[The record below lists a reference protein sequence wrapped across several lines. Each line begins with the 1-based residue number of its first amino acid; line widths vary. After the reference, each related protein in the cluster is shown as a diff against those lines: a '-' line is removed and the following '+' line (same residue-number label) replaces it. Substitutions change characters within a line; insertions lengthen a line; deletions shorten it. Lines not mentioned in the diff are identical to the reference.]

1 MRPVRLLVVLIPFI
15 AACNEDDDL
24 GLGVGL
30 GSGERFTAVLNG
42 ANVRPVSVGTPATG
56 TASITV
62 KEPAIGSSTSSVGFT
77 ITTSQLASVTAA
89 HSHLGGAAVATGPIL
104 VTLFTNTQ
112 DTTITSGV
120 LVTGNFTE
128 ANIGNGVSLDSLVS
142 LMRSGNAFVD
152 LHSRSA
158 VLSTVRGQ
166 IVRNGDTAPLDR
178 FAAVSM
184 TGVKERPIPVLTTA
198 TGSANFELQTATTVR
213 FEVKVTSLTGAR
225 VADIHTGVA
234 DSVGPI
240 AVTLF
245 STTTPTGPVTGTLA
259 NGTFTSSNIQIPGV
273 TLDSLLQL
281 MRLGR
286 TYVNVHTTA
295 NTGGEIRAQIDPVTV
310 LP

>member
-1 MRPVRLLVVLIPFI
+1 MRPVRFLVVLIPLI
-15 AACNEDDDL
+15 AACSEDDDL
-24 GLGVGL
+24 GLGVG
-30 GSGERFTAVLNG
+30 SGERFTAAMNG
-42 ANVRPVSVGTPATG
+42 ANVRPVAVGTPATA
-56 TASITV
+56 TASFSV
-62 KEPAIGSSTSSVGFT
+62 REPAIGSSTSTVAYT
-77 ITTSQLASVTAA
+77 ISTTQLASVTAA
-89 HSHLGGAAVATGPIL
+89 HIHIGGAAVATGPIL

-112 DTTITSGV
+112 DTTISSGQ
-120 LVTGNFTE
+120 LVSGTFTE

-152 LHSRSA
+152 LHGRSS

-166 IVRNGDTAPLDR
+166 IVRNGETPPGDR

-184 TGVKERPIPVLTTA
+184 TGAKERPTPVLTTA
-198 TGSANFELQTATTVR
+198 SGSATFELENGNSVR
-213 FEVKVTSLTGAR
+213 YEVKVTNLTGAR
-225 VADIHTGVA
+225 VVDIHTAVA

-245 STTTPTGPVTGTLA
+245 STTTPTGPVTGTIA
-259 NGTFTSSNIQIPGV
+259 NGTFTSSNIQLPGV

-295 NTGGEIRAQIDPVTV
+295 NPGGEIRAQIDPVTV
-310 LP
+310 FP

>member
-1 MRPVRLLVVLIPFI
+1 MRSVRFLVVLIPVL
-15 AACNEDDDL
+15 AACEEDNTF
-24 GLGVGL
+24 GL
-30 GSGERFTAVLNG
+30 GSGERFTAAMNG
-42 ANVRPVSVGTPATG
+42 ANVRPVSVGTTATA

-62 KEPAIGSSTSSVGFT
+62 NEPAIGSTTRTVAYT
-77 ITTSQLASVTAA
+77 ISTSQLTSVTAA
-89 HSHLGGAAVATGPIL
+89 HIHLGGAAVGTGPIL
-104 VTLFTNTQ
+104 VTLFTNAQ
-112 DTTITSGV
+112 DTTITSGQ
-120 LVTGNFTE
+120 LVSGTFTE
-128 ANIGNGVSLDSLVS
+128 TNIGNGVSLDSLVS

-166 IVRNGDTAPLDR
+166 IVKEGQPPPLDR

-184 TGVKERPIPVLTTA
+184 TGAKERPTPVLTTA
-198 TGSANFELQTATTVR
+198 TGSATFELQNGTAVR
-213 FEVKVTSLTGAR
+213 YELKVTNLTGAR
-225 VADIHTGVA
+225 VADIHTAVA
-234 DSVGPI
+234 DSVGPV

-259 NGTFTSSNIQIPGV
+259 SGTFTSTNIQIPGV
-273 TLDSLLQL
+273 SLDSLLQL

-310 LP
+310 FP